1 MAKLFNLTVLTPE
14 RVFFNGEVEMLSLRT
29 VDGDY
34 AIMADHSPI
43 VMPVVVGSLTI
54 WKPDGMETAFNSEG
68 FMEVDHTGTTVYI
81 QACEKPEE
89 IDSRRHI
96 YLIKLVIRRARESGS
111 FSHTLSLFKGNEV
124 CRRTGAF
131 VETAANYNVG
141 ASGGTI
147 FCRAQK
153 MAEKARPTGAPRGV
167 TPASYRAPPP
177 AAPP

>member
-89 IDSRRHI
+89 IDSRRAEDAMERAEER
-96 YLIKLVIRRARESGS
+96 LRQRRSMSEYKQS
-111 FSHTLSLFKGNEV
+111 
-124 CRRTGAF
+124 
-131 VETAANYNVG
+131 
-141 ASGGTI
+141 
-147 FCRAQK
+147 K
-153 MAEKARPTGAPRGV
+153 MALARAMARLQV
-167 TPASYRAPPP
+167 SKRRNMR
-177 AAPP
+177 